1 MGNVAN
7 GNVSLHIDLVHAMD
21 YHERITRLVSG
32 HCRFTCTNMYL
43 PPEIQI
49 LCQQYIADM
58 DIKSNTEIEIES
70 KQRER
75 KQRERVDPRKMQ
87 IALMGA
93 SGVGKTSITERIVHG
108 IFPIE
113 YRPCIEDW
121 YFKNMVVD
129 GVPIRIE
136 LIDTAGQE
144 EFVTILH
151 EYLRHFDCLLWVY
164 SISSR
169 ESFDHIQTLPELQQD
184 ACDLDADEWKNVK
197 YGVLCGNK
205 CDLDDINRVVSK
217 KEGQQLAESWG
228 SNITFW
234 ETSAKEDINL
244 NEALKQCVKMY
255 RKRLLGQCDVQVENV
270 HSDCHELCAVL

>member
-1 MGNVAN
+1 MGNAAN
-7 GNVSLHIDLVHAMD
+7 YNVSAHIDLVHGLD
-21 YHERITRLVSG
+21 YHERITLLVSG
-32 HCRFTCTNMYL
+32 HCRFTNMYL
-43 PPEIQI
+43 PAEIQI

-58 DIKSNTEIEIES
+58 DIKSNTEIEMD
-70 KQRER
+70 R
-75 KQRERVDPRKMQ
+75 KQREHEEARRMQ
-87 IALMGA
+87 ISLMGA

-136 LIDTAGQE
+136 LIDTVGQE

-151 EYLRHFDCLLWVY
+151 EYLRHCDCLLWVY
-164 SISSR
+164 SIASR

-184 ACDLDADEWKNVK
+184 ACDLDADEWKEAK

-244 NEALKQCVKMY
+244 NEALKQCVRMY
-255 RKRLLGQCDVQVENV
+255 RKSLFVQRGVQEDV
-270 HSDCHELCAVL
+270 HSDCLGSCTVL